1 MARAAA
7 AGHLRCVVVSRFTL
21 GVAMS
26 LHLRIEARL
35 GEIAARHG
43 LDAAGRDR
51 LEALLAVLAADARAP
66 TAVRD
71 PSKAVDAHLADS
83 LTGLE
88 LPPLA
93 RAKRIADLGSGAG
106 FPGLALA
113 AAMPDAEVALVESSA
128 RKCAY
133 LERTVA
139 SVGLA
144 CVRVVRSRAEA
155 WEDGLGWADA
165 VTARALA
172 PLPVLAEYA
181 APLLSEGGAL
191 VAWKGRV
198 GRAEREAAALAARE
212 LGLEPSDVA
221 AAHPFPGA
229 RDRTLWTYVKVAPT
243 PSRYPRRMGMA
254 RKRPLGGG
262 PTRETS

>member
-7 AGHLRCVVVSRFTL
+7 AGHLRCGVVSRFTL

-35 GEIAARHG
+35 GEIATRHG
-43 LDAAGRDR
+43 LDAAARDR
-51 LEALLAVLAADARAP
+51 LEALLAALAADARAP

-71 PSKAVDAHLADS
+71 PAEAVDVHVADS
-83 LTGLE
+83 LAGLD

-93 RAKRIADLGSGAG
+93 RAARIADLGSGAG

-113 AAMPDAEVALVESSA
+113 AALPDAEVSLVESSA
-128 RKCAY
+128 RKCEY

-139 SVGLA
+139 AVGLA
-144 CVRVVRSRAEA
+144 RVRVVRSRAEG
-155 WEDGLGWADA
+155 WGDGLGWADA

-181 APLLSEGGAL
+181 APLLREGGML

-198 GRAEREAAALAARE
+198 DGAERDAGARAAGE
-212 LGLEPSDVA
+212 LGLEPREVSA
-221 AAHPFPGA
+221 ADPFPA
-229 RDRTLWTYVKVAPT
+229 SRHRSLWTYVKVVPT
-243 PSRYPRRMGMA
+243 PSRFPRRPGMA
-254 RKRPLGGG
+254 RKRPLGRAGA
-262 PTRETS
+262 RDAS